1 MSADSKKNPLASEAI
16 AEAIRAKRDGY
27 QRQDRDW
34 GALADELLHEI
45 ESFDIDV
52 VEQEIESRAAPQPL
66 APAEPARV
74 YPDIVAEG
82 VRHHVPQAKRFP
94 EPSQSKE
101 RAFGGS
107 SFLGNLRAQALERQR
122 QLHQELAAR
131 TAASETID
139 SGLRQVFSYLHELV
153 QQLNILRPPVAHS
166 YSVLD
171 QAMLEGLSWQE
182 GFVDFRTQSQ
192 AAGAF
197 LELVTFSYQLA
208 APRKLTVSREG
219 PAIERFRQALFDYGL
234 RFQCNEVR
242 NQRRHLLR
250 GDFEI
255 NAELS
260 VNVRWRA
267 EYARGLVIIETRNLE
282 RLGSF
287 SYAVAP
293 ENIGQ
298 ELLDEFGRLLLG
310 EASRFRE
317 FCRR

>member
-1 MSADSKKNPLASEAI
+1 MSADSKKNPLASDAI

-45 ESFDIDV
+45 ESFDIDLA
-52 VEQEIESRAAPQPL
+52 EKEIEDKAVPRTLVPT
-66 APAEPARV
+66 EPV
-74 YPDIVAEG
+74 HVFPDIVAEG
-82 VRHHVPQAKRFP
+82 VRHHVPEAVRPP
-94 EPSQSKE
+94 EPILTQE
-101 RAFGGS
+101 GAFGSS
-107 SFLGNLRAQALERQR
+107 SFLGNLRAQAIERQR

-131 TAASETID
+131 TAASEAID
-139 SGLRQVFSYLHELV
+139 AGLRQVFAYLHELV
-153 QQLNILRPPVAHS
+153 QQLNILHPTVARS
-166 YSVLD
+166 YSILE
-171 QAMLEGLSWQE
+171 QATLEGLAWQE

-197 LELVTFSYQLA
+197 LELVSFSYQLA
-208 APRKLTVSREG
+208 APGKVTVNREG
-219 PAIERFRQALFDYGL
+219 LAIERFRQALFDYGL

-250 GDFEI
+250 ADFEI

-267 EYARGLVIIETRNLE
+267 DYIRGMVTIETRNLE

-287 SYAVAP
+287 SYTVTP
-293 ENIGQ
+293 ETLGQ
-298 ELLDEFGRLLLG
+298 PLLDEFGRLLLG
-310 EASRFRE
+310 EANRFRE